1 MFSLD
6 TLTIILISLTVASLA
21 APIVGRFVAPWT
33 PKLAESL
40 IRLGA
45 DLQGARDALRLPDG
59 TYPPSAEPI
68 GKKDGSGPGLA
79 PLFPLVLA
87 VGLGASSTACA
98 GTQRIAELAE
108 ASRDVI
114 AVAEPCLVAAQRV
127 ELRACEGSPECEAK
141 VKERWAPIALALD
154 VVHEAWCSV
163 SPSSEGC
170 SP

>member
-1 MFSLD
+1 MSYE

-21 APIVGRFVAPWT
+21 APIVGRFVAPWS

-68 GKKDGSGPGLA
+68 GKKSDDGGPGLA
-79 PLFPLVLA
+79 PLFPIVLA

-127 ELRACEGSPECEAK
+127 ELRVCEGSPECEAK
-141 VKERWAPIALALD
+141 VRARWSPIASALD